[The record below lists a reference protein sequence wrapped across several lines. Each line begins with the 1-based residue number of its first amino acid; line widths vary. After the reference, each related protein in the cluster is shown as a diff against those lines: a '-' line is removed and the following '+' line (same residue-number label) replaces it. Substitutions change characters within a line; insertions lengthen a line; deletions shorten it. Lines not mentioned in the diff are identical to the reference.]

1 MADTLGIM
9 GNIHSKRGRYGK
21 AMVFYEKSF
30 AIRKRLG
37 DRMGAA
43 FSSANMGLMAE
54 KQGRLDLAIR
64 YMEEARDILLSIGS
78 PMVKKIESQLRN
90 FHHKARQ

>member
-1 MADTLGIM
+1 MADTLVIM

-90 FHHKARQ
+90 LHHKARQ